1 MILIVSRRAI
11 MIASRFDHWLK
22 LLGGGGGGPWVNFWG
37 YEPFA
42 SQNPYLI
49 TVYSVANYRPHLS
62 HLGKTQKIFLY
73 PKIPKMCNPILVTL
87 NPLGP

>member
-37 YEPFA
+37 YVPFA
-42 SQNPYLI
+42 SQNPYFI

-62 HLGKTQKIFLY
+62 HIWVKRKKFSLPQ
-73 PKIPKMCNPILVTL
+73 NPENVQPHSG
-87 NPLGP
+87 NS